1 MLCAGIIIAPAPG
14 GSNFRGMGLQ
24 QPRLRVKVARNV
36 SITFATSLLSS
47 GATAV
52 GALVVAHELG
62 ARGAG
67 LFTLARV
74 VPTVVAGVLGGGITI
89 ANPYFI
95 GGRRHSV
102 QAIAETNVVLGLVF
116 GLLGLGAWIL
126 AGPLLMTSF
135 YKHVSAWPVVILG
148 ASVPI
153 LLMRNYL
160 NSIQQG
166 LQAFTEANLVL
177 LVEDLGGMLCVIPLL
192 WKSPAAGTV
201 DLLIILAPLV
211 GATVSLV
218 VAVWDLTRRGIRLLP
233 GLRPAFAVEMLRFG
247 IKGHLARIANTL
259 SWRLDMMILSTLGS
273 AEAVGYYAVATK
285 IAETVRP
292 LSGSLNFVLRPLFA
306 SLPAQEARTE
316 GVRLLR
322 SFFAVN
328 FLAVTLLWLM
338 SGIIIDRLFGP
349 DFAAAIPACRILL
362 VGLVA
367 FGVDGVLNGFNV
379 GTGRPEFNAYAAVV
393 GLVITLA
400 GDLTLITRYGLMG
413 AAVTS
418 AVAYTAKG
426 LALAA
431 IFVSLTARRPE
442 SPRVSEASRRA
453 A

>member
-1 MLCAGIIIAPAPG
+1 MPLP
-14 GSNFRGMGLQ
+14 
-24 QPRLRVKVARNV
+24 VAKNV

-52 GALVVAHELG
+52 GALVVANALG

-74 VPTVVAGVLGGGITI
+74 VPTVAAGMLGAGITI

-102 QAIAETNVVLGLVF
+102 QVIAETNVVLGLVF
-116 GLLGLGAWIL
+116 GLVGLGAWIV

-135 YKHVSAWPVVILG
+135 FRNVSAWPVALLG
-148 ASVPI
+148 VSVPI
-153 LLMRNYL
+153 LLLRNYL

-177 LVEDLGGMLCVIPLL
+177 FVEDLGGMLLVLPLL
-192 WKSPAAGTV
+192 WESPTAGRAE
-201 DLLIILAPLV
+201 LLIILAPLL

-233 GLRPAFAVEMLRFG
+233 RLRRALAVEMLRFG
-247 IKGHLARIANTL
+247 IKGYLGRVANTL

-285 IAETVRP
+285 VAETVRP

-306 SLPAQEARTE
+306 SLPVEEARTH

-322 SFFAVN
+322 SFFAIN
-328 FLAVTLLWLM
+328 LIAVASLWLAC
-338 SGIIIDRLFGP
+338 GIVVDRLFGP
-349 DFAAAIPACRILL
+349 EFATAIPACRILL
-362 VGLVA
+362 VGLVG
-367 FGVDGVLNGFNV
+367 FGIDGVLNGFNV

-400 GDLTLITRYGLMG
+400 GDLTLITPYGLTG

-418 AVAYTAKG
+418 AVAYTAKA

-431 IFVSLTARRPE
+431 IFISVTAPRSESRRA
-442 SPRVSEASRRA
+442 SEPSRRA